1 MRIRRKKRLNE
12 RLEAVAEYLVV
23 ADKEVLNVSEA
34 IKEKAYFDFGELF
47 KNDNPVSVEI
57 GCGKGGYICA
67 LSTALK
73 NENFFAVE
81 MLENIIL
88 SGAEEAKKLDL
99 KNLLFINS
107 GAEYLPKYFADESV
121 QNIMLNFSPP
131 YPKKVN
137 ENRRLTNAR
146 NVFNYY
152 KMLKRGGSVF
162 QKTDDKDFFDYSKE
176 KLGEA
181 GFIVT
186 DFTNAGCE
194 IELPV
199 KLKIETEYEK
209 KFSSLGMKIYRLE
222 AVKPLS

>member
-12 RLEAVAEYLVV
+12 RLETVADYLVV

-34 IKEKAYFDFGELF
+34 IKEKAFFDFVELF
-47 KNDNPVSVEI
+47 NNGNPVSVEI
-57 GCGKGGYICA
+57 GCGKGGYICSLA
-67 LSTALK
+67 SSLK

-88 SGAEEAKKLDL
+88 SGMEEAKTLGL

-121 QNIMLNFSPP
+121 SNIMLNFSPP

-162 QKTDDKDFFDYSKE
+162 QKTDDKEFFEYSKE
-176 KLGEA
+176 KLTEA
-181 GFIVT
+181 GFVVY
-186 DFTNAGCE
+186 DFSDADCE
-194 IELPV
+194 NELPV
-199 KLKIETEYEK
+199 NLKIETEYEK
-209 KFSSLGMKIYRLE
+209 KFSMLGMKIYRLK
-222 AVKPLS
+222 ACKPL